1 MKPYVFIIALL
12 TMLTGCEQPPAADV
26 MAADKTANAL
36 YLSDATYVLLRG
48 THQKSHKKPNNA
60 GYLSMHE
67 FVYSGV
73 DKIAEN
79 DVFAVLKANG
89 YTRKIITNDSNQ
101 FKVQYYKKATPP
113 IGAIF
118 ITQPKDDGYETLA
131 SIYWQEK

>member
-12 TMLTGCEQPPAADV
+12 AMLTGCEQPPASDV
-26 MAADKTANAL
+26 ITDVKPANAL
-36 YLSDATYVLLRG
+36 HLSDSTYVLLRG
-48 THQKSHKKPNNA
+48 THQKSHRKPNNA
-60 GYLSMHE
+60 GFLSMHE

-79 DVFAVLKANG
+79 DVYAVLKANG
-89 YTRKIITNDSNQ
+89 YTRKIIVNDANQ
-101 FKVQYYKKATPP
+101 FKVQYYKKSVPP

-118 ITQPKDDGYETLA
+118 TTQNKDDGYETLA

>member
-1 MKPYVFIIALL
+1 MKSYVFIFAFL
-12 TMLTGCEQPPAADV
+12 TMLAGCEPQATADAGAAEN
-26 MAADKTANAL
+26 AAIGL
-36 YLSDATYVLLRG
+36 QLSDSTYVLLRG

-60 GYLSMHE
+60 GFLSMHE

-79 DVFAVLKANG
+79 DVYAVLKANG
-89 YTRKIITNDSNQ
+89 YTRKIIVNNATQ
-101 FKVQYYKKATPP
+101 FKVQYYKKSVPP

-118 ITQPKDDGYETLA
+118 TTQRKDEGYETLA

>member
-12 TMLTGCEQPPAADV
+12 AMLTGCEQPPAADA
-26 MAADKTANAL
+26 MADVKSANAL
-36 YLSDATYVLLRG
+36 HLSDSTYVLLRG
-48 THQKSHKKPNNA
+48 THQKSHRKPNNA
-60 GYLSMHE
+60 GFLSMHE

-79 DVFAVLKANG
+79 DVYAVLKANG
-89 YTRKIITNDSNQ
+89 YTRKIIVNDANQ
-101 FKVQYYKKATPP
+101 FKVQYYKKAVPP

-118 ITQPKDDGYETLA
+118 TTRNKDDGYETLA

>member
-12 TMLTGCEQPPAADV
+12 AMLTGCEQPPASDV
-26 MAADKTANAL
+26 ITDVKPANAL
-36 YLSDATYVLLRG
+36 HLSDSTYVLLRG
-48 THQKSHKKPNNA
+48 THQKSHRKPNNA
-60 GYLSMHE
+60 GFLSMHE

-79 DVFAVLKANG
+79 DVYAVLKANG
-89 YTRKIITNDSNQ
+89 YTRKIIVNDANQ
-101 FKVQYYKKATPP
+101 FKVQYYKKSVPP

-118 ITQPKDDGYETLA
+118 TTQNKDDGYETFA

>member
-12 TMLTGCEQPPAADV
+12 TVLTGCEQPPAADV
-26 MAADKTANAL
+26 MTDVKPANAL
-36 YLSDATYVLLRG
+36 HLSDSTYVLLRG

-60 GYLSMHE
+60 GFLSMHE

-79 DVFAVLKANG
+79 DVYAVLKANG
-89 YTRKIITNDSNQ
+89 YTRKIIVNDANQ
-101 FKVQYYKKATPP
+101 FKVQYYKKSVPP

-118 ITQPKDDGYETLA
+118 TTQNKDDGYETLA

>member
-1 MKPYVFIIALL
+1 MKPYIFFIALL
-12 TMLTGCEQPPAADV
+12 TMLAGCEQPPTADV
-26 MAADKTANAL
+26 TLADKSANAL
-36 YLSDATYVLLRG
+36 HLSDSTYVLLRG

-60 GYLSMHE
+60 GFLSMHE

-79 DVFAVLKANG
+79 DVYAVLKANG
-89 YTRKIITNDSNQ
+89 YTRKIIANDANQ
-101 FKVQYYKKATPP
+101 FKVQYYKKAVPP

-118 ITQPKDDGYETLA
+118 VTQNKDDGYETLA